1 MKDLDGYHPLQILQH
16 YSVSKLADVANSL
29 LGRFPNDQEPDVL
42 LQLAFIPRIV
52 RRAFERP

>member
-1 MKDLDGYHPLQILQH
+1 MDIIHFKSFNITG
-16 YSVSKLADVANSL
+16 VSKLADVANSVP
-29 LGRFPNDQEPDVL
+29 GRFPTDQEPDVL